1 MRCHTFISESTFG
14 LPVYR
19 WAPQTEIFEDINAWW
34 SGNKAAGKASLLL
47 CYALG
52 KAQRILAGV
61 DASCIGP
68 ASVAGRARDD
78 ARLVDGHDLA
88 LFTDYTFAVW
98 RNGELVP
105 FCKAYSRLTDE
116 IRQVDAFVRAH
127 TREQFGPVRVVDP
140 ELVFEI
146 GFEGIARSTRHK
158 SGVAVRFPRMLRWR
172 QDKRAEEADAL
183 ERLLALLPGAE
194 GAEGAEAPNVTP

>member
-1 MRCHTFISESTFG
+1 M
-14 LPVYR
+14 
-19 WAPQTEIFEDINAWW
+19 
-34 SGNKAAGKASLLL
+34 
-47 CYALG
+47 
-52 KAQRILAGV
+52 
-61 DASCIGP
+61 
-68 ASVAGRARDD
+68 
-78 ARLVDGHDLA
+78 
-88 LFTDYTFAVW
+88 
-98 RNGELVP
+98 
-105 FCKAYSRLTDE
+105 TDE
-116 IRQVDAFVRAH
+116 GIRQVDAFVRAH

>member
-1 MRCHTFISESTFG
+1 MTTLGSSTVTTSHVVLVESWEAAAKLREESRSRRVEGFMLKRLDSRYG
-14 LPVYR
+14 RGRVR
-19 WAPQTEIFEDINAWW
+19 GDWW
-34 SGNKAAGKASLLL
+34 KWK
-47 CYALG
+47 
-52 KAQRILAGV
+52 IDPHVV
-61 DASCIGP
+61 DAVLIYAQGGQGRR
-68 ASVAGRARDD
+68 AS
-78 ARLVDGHDLA
+78 

-105 FCKAYSRLTDE
+105 FCKAYSGLTDEE